1 MARSVFYYHLKALKR
16 GDKHAQ
22 LKSDILFIFHEHK
35 GRYGYRRIT
44 SELKNRGY
52 IVNHKTVQRLMGHLG
67 LKCQIRVVRY
77 KSYKGNIGKIA
88 PNILNRKFVSKQPNQ
103 KWVTDVT
110 QITIAQTK
118 LYLSPIIDL
127 FNGEVVSYNIS
138 NSPNLAQIYDMLDKA
153 FAKVTNTKG

>member
-1 MARSVFYYHLKALKR
+1 MESYQA
-16 GDKHAQ
+16 G
-22 LKSDILFIFHEHK
+22 KSLSWIKLH
-35 GRYGYRRIT
+35 
-44 SELKNRGY
+44 
-52 IVNHKTVQRLMGHLG
+52 
-67 LKCQIRVVRY
+67 Y

-153 FAKVTNTKG
+153 FAKVTNAKGIILHSDRG